1 MKVRYTKRA
10 LAQIDQVLTYIEAR
24 SPQGASQVRD
34 RIVALIALLGDHP
47 YAGRQTTRAYVR
59 RLPVNPYPYL
69 IDYRVTRN
77 RYYAVSSRRP
87 ASTQNS
93 LNASECHSLREQVDA
108 LYPSPC

>member
-10 LAQIDQVLTYIEAR
+10 LAQIDEVLTYIDAR
-24 SPQGASQVRD
+24 SPQGASHVRD
-34 RIVALIALLGDHP
+34 RIVALLGDHP

-69 IDYRVTRN
+69 IDLSCERDGN
-77 RYYAVSSRRP
+77 HYYAISSRRP

-93 LNASECHSLREQVDA
+93 LTTSK
-108 LYPSPC
+108 